1 MGFEVGDV
9 QRRHTVAAAVVW
21 AAIMGGTPVVFA
33 GDYFTLIVAGASG
46 GGTYVDTYA
55 RWRQEL
61 VSALR
66 DQAEFRDDH
75 LIVLAE
81 TPGPGVG
88 RASREGVTQ
97 AFRDLRA
104 RMTDTSVLLVVLM
117 GHGTYDGV
125 AAKFN
130 LVGPDLESTEW
141 AALLDNSPG
150 RTVFVNTTAAS
161 YPFVRQLARS
171 GRIVIAV
178 TSTSAQ
184 RYDTVFPEFFVKVL
198 TQESADADRNGRVSV
213 WEAFEYTS
221 AEVRRWYQRQGRLA
235 TERAI
240 LDDSGD
246 GSGREAGKEGRDGV
260 LAAQVFVGAGV
271 DPPLTSSDPSLVPLV
286 ERRDALEDQV
296 ADLRSR
302 RDDLGA
308 VAYERE
314 LERLLIE
321 LARVSREIR
330 RRTVA
335 SGVYRLNQ
343 YRSPGGASRLTALLL
358 GRIRPGCSLVAP
370 WRGGAPLQRPPLI
383 ESIQATS

>member
-1 MGFEVGDV
+1 MVHRARLGLDVGDV
-9 QRRHTVAAAVVW
+9 QRRHAVGVAVVW
-21 AAIMGGTPVVFA
+21 AAMTLASPAAFA
-33 GDYFTLIVAGASG
+33 ADYFTLIVAGASG
-46 GGTYVDTYA
+46 GGTYVETYE

-66 DQAEFRDDH
+66 DQAEFREDY

-97 AFRDLRA
+97 ALRDLGA
-104 RMTDTSVLLVVLM
+104 QMTGESVLLVVLM
-117 GHGTYDGV
+117 GHGTYDGID
-125 AAKFN
+125 AKFN
-130 LVGPDLESTEW
+130 LVGPDLESREW
-141 AALLDNSPG
+141 ATLLDACPG

-161 YPFVRQLARS
+161 YPFVQQLARP
-171 GRIVIAV
+171 GRIVIAATA
-178 TSTSAQ
+178 TSTQ
-184 RYDTVFPEFFVKVL
+184 RYGTVFPEFFVRAL
-198 TQESADADRNGRVSV
+198 TQESADADRDGRVSV
-213 WEAFEYTS
+213 LEVFQYTS
-221 AEVRRWYQRQGRLA
+221 AEVRRWYQRRGRLA

-246 GSGREAGKEGRDGV
+246 GSGREAGTEGRDGI
-260 LAAQVFVGAGV
+260 LAARVFVGAGV
-271 DPPLTSSDPSLVPLV
+271 EPPPIMSDPSLVSLV

-302 RDDLGA
+302 RDDLEA

-330 RRTVA
+330 RRTVT
-335 SGVYRLNQ
+335 G
-343 YRSPGGASRLTALLL
+343 
-358 GRIRPGCSLVAP
+358 
-370 WRGGAPLQRPPLI
+370 
-383 ESIQATS
+383 